1 MLIERGAD
9 VNARNWMGQTA
20 LFRAGTGTNTG
31 MIELL
36 AAHGAD
42 PNIRDKEGRTA
53 LTVASSLCQYW
64 NIKALLAHGAN
75 PLIRNNR
82 GRTALEPDYVA
93 SNDPKC
99 SICSQLLKEAAFG
112 RR

>member
-9 VNARNWMGQTA
+9 VNAQNWMGQTA
-20 LFRAGTGTNTG
+20 LFHAAIGTNTG

-42 PNIRDKEGRTA
+42 PNIRDKGGRTA
-53 LTVASSLCQYW
+53 LVTASSLCQYW
-64 NIKALLAHGAN
+64 NIKALLAHGAD

-93 SNDPKC
+93 PNDPKC
-99 SICSQLLKEAAFG
+99 RICRQLLKEAS
-112 RR
+112 RSR